1 MSREPDDYWCLPQ
14 SGSHPTLY
22 FHGYRLISRALYVA
36 AVGPDDCDPHV
47 RHGPAERCAGPAPP
61 AAKKAPARRPA
72 AQGTG
77 GNEDE

>member
-47 RHGPAERCAGPAPP
+47 RHGPAGALRKSRA
-61 AAKKAPARRPA
+61 ARRKKSA
-72 AQGTG
+72 GHTAG
-77 GNEDE
+77 GSRDRRKRR